1 MSKKKVTGLRLGV
14 KFAAVSALALVLAYG
29 VFLLGSEVVLPWIV
43 NTDWYVGV
51 SHRRCYRA
59 AERFRDDVVNRGLTM
74 DEVLS
79 DYEWNDPEFVYFLY
93 EEDEL
98 DILRPGDDEALLEVP
113 CADGTVYVC
122 FFLSYE
128 YHKQLARTICS
139 LLGGACLFLV
149 ILPYIYR
156 VIGRVGRLSR
166 DMEILAGGDLGHRVT
181 VSGRDELAQL
191 GQNMEEM
198 RLSILGQMDRERE
211 AVRANSRLIT
221 ALSHDLRTP
230 LTKLTGYLEILQ
242 YDKCPQEERADYIS
256 RAKEKA
262 QQLRDM
268 SDELFRYF
276 QVTQEPAAAQ
286 AQTVHGPTL
295 LTQMLGEQCIDLQ
308 SRGLKIALP
317 DIQGDWETRLC
328 PEDIVRVFDN
338 LFSNLAKYADPARE
352 IRISWTETAETFT
365 LTLENAVRKDGGTA
379 EHRGFGVAAA
389 QALMARNGG
398 SLEARPADGRYRSV
412 LCFPKLAR

>member
-1 MSKKKVTGLRLGV
+1 MSKKKGTGFRLGV
-14 KFAAVSALALVLAYG
+14 KFAAVSTFALVLGYT
-29 VFLLGSEVVLPWIV
+29 VFLLGSEVILPWIV
-43 NTDWYVGV
+43 DTDWYVEL
-51 SHRRCYRA
+51 SYRRCRGA
-59 AERFRDDVVNRGLTM
+59 AERFRDDVARQGLTM
-74 DEVLS
+74 DEVAYE
-79 DYEWNDPEFVYFLY
+79 YEWDDPEFVYFLY
-93 EEDEL
+93 EDEQDIGSDFL
-98 DILRPGDDEALLEVP
+98 DATLEVP

-128 YHKQLARTICS
+128 YHKTLARTICVI
-139 LLGGACLFLV
+139 LGGACLFLV

-156 VIGRVGRLSR
+156 IIARVARLSR
-166 DMEILAGGDLGHRVT
+166 DMEILAGGDLGHQVT

-198 RLSILGQMDRERE
+198 RLSILGKIDRERE

-242 YDKCPQEERADYIS
+242 YDKCPPEERDGYLV
-256 RAKEKA
+256 RAREKA
-262 QQLRDM
+262 EQLREM

-276 QVTQEPAAAQ
+276 QITQEPAGVAQ
-286 AQTVHGPTL
+286 PQVVSGPTL

-308 SRGLKIALP
+308 GRGLKVALP
-317 DIQGDWETRLC
+317 DIQGDWEAKLC
-328 PEDIVRVFDN
+328 PEDILRVFDN
-338 LFSNLAKYADPARE
+338 LFSNLGKYADPAQE
-352 IRISWTETAETFT
+352 IRLSWTETEETFT
-365 LTLENAVRKDGGTA
+365 LVLENAIRKDGGTA

-398 SLEARPADGRYRSV
+398 SLEAQAEGGRYRST
-412 LCFPKLAR
+412 LCFPKFSQ